1 MLQTV
6 ELHNKRPKRAPASSP
21 GVIARALRVH
31 QWTKN
36 LLVFLPL
43 VLGGLALNPEAWIAS
58 AIGFIALSLTCSST
72 YLINDL
78 ADLKHDREHRS
89 KRHRPLASGELGTGH
104 AIVMAAVCM
113 VFGTLLSAYLGAAAL
128 AVLSG
133 YVALTLAYTF
143 ALKKIPLLDVF
154 VIALLFTLRLVLGI
168 VIVGVALSPWLL
180 LFSMFSFLSLALA
193 KRYTEIQATKHSTTA
208 GRGYLAIDAPL
219 VLALGTAAFLGAVL
233 ILILYLIEDAFPQTF
248 YLHPQYLWGLPGILF
263 IFFSRIWLAA
273 QRGVLHDD
281 PVFFAI
287 KDSASIACGA
297 AALLTVVIALT

>member
-1 MLQTV
+1 MLQTIQ
-6 ELHNKRPKRAPASSP
+6 LQNNRPKRAPRFNP
-21 GVIARALRVH
+21 GLVARALRIH

-43 VLGGLALNPEAWIAS
+43 VLGGLALSPRAWIVS
-58 AIGFIALSLTCSST
+58 CIGFIALSLTCSST

-78 ADLKHDREHRS
+78 ADLKHDRQHRS
-89 KRHRPLASGELGTGH
+89 KRHRPLASGELGTGN
-104 AIVMAAVCM
+104 AIVMAAVCLA
-113 VFGTLLSAYLGAAAL
+113 FGTLLSTYLGTAAL
-128 AVLSG
+128 AVLAG
-133 YVALTLAYTF
+133 YVTLTLAYTF

-193 KRYTEIQATKHSTTA
+193 KRYTEIQATKRSTAT

-219 VLALGTAAFLGAVL
+219 LLALGTAAFLGAVL

-248 YLHPQYLWGLPGILF
+248 YLHPQYLWGLPGVVF
-263 IFFSRIWLAA
+263 VFFSRIWLAA

-287 KDSASIACGA
+287 KDAASLACGA
-297 AALLTVVIALT
+297 AALLTIVSALI